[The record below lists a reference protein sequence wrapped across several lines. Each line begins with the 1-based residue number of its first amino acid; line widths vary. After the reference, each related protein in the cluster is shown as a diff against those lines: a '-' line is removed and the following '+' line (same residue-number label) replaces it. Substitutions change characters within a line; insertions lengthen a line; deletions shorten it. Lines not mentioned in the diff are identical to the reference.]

1 MRKKKAECADF
12 EDTMAEFEEELIDAE
27 ETFDKIK
34 GRIYNFDEIIVNI
47 ESMLDI
53 LDSRSLQAIFLVHV
67 DRCRYD
73 FC

>member
-1 MRKKKAECADF
+1 MKTSPSLLQSLVNSRLLAVRKKKAECADF

-47 ESMLDI
+47 ES
-53 LDSRSLQAIFLVHV
+53 
-67 DRCRYD
+67 
-73 FC
+73 

>member
-1 MRKKKAECADF
+1 MREKKAECADF

-53 LDSRSLQAIFLVHV
+53 LDSSSLHTIFPAHV
-67 DRCRYD
+67 D
-73 FC
+73 